1 MEVNLSIGEA
11 AGTCAVRRV
20 QPFRAFFFL
29 AALDAIAGVGM
40 WLVAAVGI
48 VPQDWAGVPVGIWHR
63 QELLFGM
70 VPAGL
75 AGFLLTALPRWTGRR
90 PISPLALRGLIV
102 LWLVGRGA
110 HVAAPAAA
118 GPIAALFIALLALIV
133 AYQVIAARDRR
144 DIKVG
149 ALLVLLLVGA
159 LTAGDQPFAA
169 AGEYGSR
176 ASLAAILGF
185 GITLGGRI
193 VPTVTAAALSKP
205 TETFSIRS
213 WIWIELVAAVGAA
226 IGLGAWVVAPALD
239 ATALACAVAAV
250 GQAARLLQW
259 RFWRTMTMPA
269 VLVLHL
275 GYGWIPVGFALVAVR
290 LVNPDL
296 FGTDALVHA
305 WAVGVIGLLCLGVW
319 ASMIRRQ
326 TGAPFEFSA
335 VVSAA
340 YACAFIAALAR
351 LLAACPA
358 GAPIMWLKLSAFAWI
373 AAYVLFL
380 MGFARKLLRSQS
392 MPAEPI

>member
-1 MEVNLSIGEA
+1 MEVNLSIGGA

-48 VPQDWAGVPVGIWHR
+48 VPRDWAGVPVGIWHR

-90 PISPLALRGLIV
+90 PISPLALRVLIV
-102 LWLVGRGA
+102 LWLTGRGA
-110 HVAAPAAA
+110 HVAAPTAA

-144 DIKVG
+144 DLKVG
-149 ALLVLLLVGA
+149 ALLVLLSVGA
-159 LTAGDQPFAA
+159 LTAGDQPFET

-176 ASLAAILGF
+176 VSLAAILGLS
-185 GITLGGRI
+185 IIIGGRV
-193 VPTVTAAALSKP
+193 VPSLTAAAFAKP
-205 TETFSIRS
+205 AATFHMRS
-213 WIWIELVAAVGAA
+213 WIWIELVAGIGAA

-259 RFWRTMTMPA
+259 RVWRTITMPA

-275 GYGWIPVGFALVAVR
+275 GYGWIPAGFALAAVR
-290 LVNPDL
+290 LLNPDL
-296 FGTDALVHA
+296 GGTDAVVHA
-305 WAVGVIGLLCLGVW
+305 WAVGVIGLMCLGVW
-319 ASMIRRQ
+319 SSMIRRQ
-326 TGAPFEFSA
+326 TGAPFEFSTLL
-335 VVSAA
+335 SAA
-340 YACAFIAALAR
+340 YACGFIASVAR
-351 LLAACPA
+351 VLAASPA
-358 GAPIMWLKLSAFAWI
+358 GAHMMWLKLGAFAWI
-373 AAYVLFL
+373 AAYALFL
-380 MGFARKLLRSQS
+380 MGFARKLLRSRS
-392 MPAEPI
+392 TPA